1 MKNISRK
8 KSQKVIKKL
17 FTNIT
22 NRDILKTVKKGD
34 DKMLSKEPP
43 VKKILRKKF
52 LKPKTKLRKER
63 LKRELTTAYMANL
76 IGLER
81 RQYEMKEK
89 GEYPFHDY
97 EMYIIA
103 NAFKENEKDL
113 FF

>member
-1 MKNISRK
+1 MINISRK
-8 KSQKVIKKL
+8 KSQKVIKNYLQISQK
-17 FTNIT
+17 
-22 NRDILKTVKKGD
+22 RDILKTVKKGG

-103 NAFKENEKDL
+103 TAFKENEKDL